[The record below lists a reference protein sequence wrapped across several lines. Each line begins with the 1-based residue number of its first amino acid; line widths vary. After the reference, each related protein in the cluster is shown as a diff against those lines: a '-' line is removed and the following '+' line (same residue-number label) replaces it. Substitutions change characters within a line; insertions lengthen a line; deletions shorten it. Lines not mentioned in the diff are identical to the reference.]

1 MPRIKSNG
9 KQDFLKI
16 PMITR
21 SKLRENFFY
30 RVAEMSNTLARSN
43 NLPSY
48 DLFQEP
54 VILKK
59 NLNLSL
65 VDKLQTF
72 KFSIY
77 PESWFL
83 SLFY

>member
-43 NLPSY
+43 ILAGY

-59 NLNLSL
+59 NLNLFL